1 MGRLLTANTTSRE
14 LTCFILFPFSF
25 HPYPYVTLRL
35 LAFFDGLSTI
45 HLFTPFLSPINPC
58 PILIHSSPVRRNFAE
73 LKGKIVPVRILEA
86 RPYSLTGEMVIAE
99 AGEYL
104 NPGAAQ

>member
-1 MGRLLTANTTSRE
+1 MNSHH
-14 LTCFILFPFSF
+14 S
-25 HPYPYVTLRL
+25 H
-35 LAFFDGLSTI
+35 
-45 HLFTPFLSPINPC
+45 FLSLPLPHTNPC
-58 PILIHSSPVRRNFAE
+58 PSLIHSSPVRRNFAE

-104 NPGAAQ
+104 HPSEAQ